1 MDPALRPLGVITT
14 DERRQRVRTPPGVA
28 GVAQVFDDAGCREG
42 RATIEVKRLF
52 YGDASSVGE
61 ARLFVRDALSETDAP
76 ADVVDSAVLLVSEL
90 ATNVT
95 LHARTD
101 VRVTVRFEDDC
112 LWAEVK
118 DWNSRLPQACLPP
131 EDATTGR
138 GLQLVEAIASSWG
151 VERDSDGKVVW
162 FQLQVAR
169 AVPTNGTIGNG
180 VSA

>member
-1 MDPALRPLGVITT
+1 MWEGGGRTGPGRLFMDGALG
-14 DERRQRVRTPPGVA
+14 
-28 GVAQVFDDAGCREG
+28 EG
-42 RATIEVKRLF
+42 STTIEVKRLF

-76 ADVVDSAVLLVSEL
+76 EDVVDSAVLLVSEL

-101 VRVTVRFEDDC
+101 VRVTVRFEGQS

-151 VERDSDGKVVW
+151 VHRDSDGKVVW
-162 FQLQVAR
+162 FELRVAR
-169 AVPTNGTIGNG
+169 STPVNGNGASANGASVNG
-180 VSA
+180 VSP

>member
-1 MDPALRPLGVITT
+1 VDGGRG
-14 DERRQRVRTPPGVA
+14 
-28 GVAQVFDDAGCREG
+28 EG
-42 RATIEVKRLF
+42 RPTIEVKRLF

-76 ADVVDSAVLLVSEL
+76 QDLVDSAVLLVSEL

-101 VRVTVRFEDDC
+101 VRVTLRFEGEA

-162 FQLQVAR
+162 FQLHVAGHTSANG
-169 AVPTNGTIGNG
+169 AVGNG
-180 VSA
+180 VSP